1 MILILNEDKDKI
13 IEFKELFG
21 DNNELNFSAKFILS
35 YILYVFNKFNL
46 LNSSS
51 FFLDFIKAY
60 IFIFDEYWTHIWSNL
75 ISLLISY

>member
-1 MILILNEDKDKI
+1 MMLILKEDKDKI
-13 IEFKELFG
+13 IEFKELFV

-35 YILYVFNKFNL
+35 NILYVFNKFNL

-60 IFIFDEYWTHIWSNL
+60 IFILEAYWTHIWSNF
-75 ISLLISY
+75 ISLLIS